1 MNQQDFDE
9 VARRLPSPTDV
20 KADRYITYSLDGSCR
35 FIFRKE
41 VFVTP
46 QRVILRMWV
55 LDSTQIY

>member
-9 VARRLPSPTDV
+9 VVRRLPSPTDV
-20 KADRYITYSLDGSCR
+20 KADRYITYSLDGFCR
-35 FIFRKE
+35 FIFRKK

-55 LDSTQIY
+55 LDSTQI